1 MRHVIARIDASALA
15 PELIDRVRFGLIIA
29 CSAVLLLPVPWLV
42 AVIACTMA
50 WHGLVGWTYG
60 TAFGK
65 TIGGW
70 ADAVALRLARPM
82 LKDVRNS
89 RYLWALFGIGVWAP
103 TIFLASWWYQTHVAD
118 GFNWWAVLVY
128 HVLNYGPYFAFFS
141 QVATLIHK
149 EGHEPKG
156 LFKPGF
162 GLLNKFFG
170 YFLAP
175 LYGHVPEGY
184 PMGHMRI
191 HHKFDNAPE
200 DVTSTVYYDRRHA
213 SRFMIYLFEFALF
226 WTGISIVGHHLAK
239 GKTKEA
245 RKMITGMV
253 LFYGLMVVVMAFDP
267 LFGFAYLLL
276 PHLSSIIFLAA
287 INYTWHAF
295 TDPEDPRNTYKN
307 SVTLLEGQYNV
318 YNEDYHVEHHLRPQT
333 HWTEYP
339 INFAKHREDYIRHK
353 AIIFRDTQAFEV
365 FFLIQLGNYDKMVK
379 HFVDLSGTMT
389 DDEKRA
395 LLLRRLQPTPYDNK
409 RL

>member
-1 MRHVIARIDASALA
+1 MRHIVAHFDASPFAPSISLKVKFTLVVLA
-15 PELIDRVRFGLIIA
+15 
-29 CSAVLLLPVPWLV
+29 STVLLIPVPWLV

-50 WHGLVGWTYG
+50 WHGLVGWFY
-60 TAFGK
+60 K
-65 TIGGW
+65 TSAGMAIGQAASGW
-70 ADAVALRLARPM
+70 AHGMAKVM
-82 LKDVRNS
+82 LKDERNS
-89 RYLWALFGIGVWAP
+89 HYLFAVFGLGIFAP
-103 TIFLASWWYQTHVAD
+103 AIFVLSWWYQTRVAES
-118 GFNWWAVLVY
+118 FNWWAVLGY

-156 LFKPGF
+156 LFKPKF
-162 GLLNKFFG
+162 AVLNKFFG

-200 DVTSTVYYDRRHA
+200 DVTSTVYYNRTHA
-213 SRFMIYLFEFALF
+213 SRFLLYLFEFALF
-226 WTGISIVGHHLAK
+226 WTGISVAWHHHEK
-239 GKTKEA
+239 GRTKEV
-245 RKMITGMV
+245 RKMLFGMGI
-253 LFYGLMVVVMAFDP
+253 FYGLMAMVMAVNP

-295 TDPEDPRNTYKN
+295 TDPDDPRNTYKN
-307 SVTLLEGQYNV
+307 SVTLIDGHYNV

-339 INFAKHREDYIRHK
+339 INFAKHREDYIKHK
-353 AIIFRDTQAFEV
+353 AVIFRDTQAFEV
-365 FFLIQLGNYDKMVK
+365 FFLILLGNYDKMVK

-389 DDEKRA
+389 EAEIRA
-395 LLLRRLQPTPYDNK
+395 LIMHRLRPTPYH
-409 RL
+409 